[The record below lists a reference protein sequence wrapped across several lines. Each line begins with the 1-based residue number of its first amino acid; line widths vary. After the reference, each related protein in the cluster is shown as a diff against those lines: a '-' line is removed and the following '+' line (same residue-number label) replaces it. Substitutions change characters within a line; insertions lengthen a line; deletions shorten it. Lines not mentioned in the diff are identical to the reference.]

1 MTSATVFV
9 VSGDAAVR
17 DSLAELF
24 GSAGLRAEYFD
35 SIERWREAIRPEQ
48 PGCLVLDARV
58 RDVTRPG
65 HPERLASLCAKRPVV
80 MLVDRGD
87 VPIAVQAIREGAV
100 DVLEMPYRD
109 INLLER
115 VMRAAGSFGLN
126 ER

>member
-1 MTSATVFV
+1 MTSATVYV

-35 SIERWREAIRPEQ
+35 SIEHWRDAIRPEQ
-48 PGCLVLDARV
+48 PSCVVLDARV
-58 RDVTRPG
+58 RGVTGLG
-65 HPERLASLCAKRPVV
+65 HPEGLTSLCARHPVL

-87 VPIAVQAIREGAV
+87 VPIAVRAIREGAA

-109 INLLER
+109 LNLLER
-115 VMRAAGSFGLN
+115 VMRAAGRSDLHQ
-126 ER
+126 R